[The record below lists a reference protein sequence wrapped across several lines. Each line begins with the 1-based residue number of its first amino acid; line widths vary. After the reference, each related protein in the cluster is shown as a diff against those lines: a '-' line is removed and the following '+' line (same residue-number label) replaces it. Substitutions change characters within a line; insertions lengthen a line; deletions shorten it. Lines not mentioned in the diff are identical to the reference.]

1 MAIDGCFGHGKS
13 ARRLINRESGIA
25 HVGVII
31 LGYLRFSRV
40 AALRT
45 FEVEGKSI
53 ASCHGGIM
61 PRLPDGFQNRQAGQI
76 SN

>member
-1 MAIDGCFGHGKS
+1 MTIDRCFGHGKS
-13 ARRLINRESGIA
+13 GRRLIHRESGIA

-40 AALRT
+40 AALWT

-53 ASCHGGIM
+53 ASCHVSIM
-61 PRLPDGFQNRQAGQI
+61 PRLPDG
-76 SN
+76 S